1 MKKSYSIP
9 LLLAAFLISLSVV
22 SCDSNKSAQS
32 ATATGVDDSQAV
44 IKDGTLSIAYV
55 NIDSLLVNYNYSK
68 DLQEKFMRKAEAN
81 QATINQQGRKLE
93 DEMRDFQYKL
103 ENNAF
108 FNQDRARSEQERLL
122 KKQQEFQ
129 ELNQRLSAEMMKEQ
143 NEMNKLLSDSI
154 MSQVRE
160 WNRIHGRYQLILSNA
175 GNDNL
180 LYADE
185 AFDITKQVVEYLNSK
200 YTAPKE
206 TEKK

>member
-1 MKKSYSIP
+1 MKKSYPIQ
-9 LLLAAFLISLSVV
+9 LFIAVILMGIGIV
-22 SCDSNKSAQS
+22 SCDNNKSAQGT
-32 ATATGVDDSQAV
+32 TATGTTQTSTTQSTDA
-44 IKDGTLSIAYV
+44 ISIAYV
-55 NIDSLLVNYNYSK
+55 NIDSLLMHYNYSK

-81 QATINQQGRKLE
+81 QAKINQQGKKLE
-93 DEMRDFQYKL
+93 EDMRDFQYKL

-129 ELNQRLSAEMMKEQ
+129 AMNQRLSAEMMQEQ

-154 MSQVRE
+154 MNQVRE
-160 WNRIHGRYQLILSNA
+160 WNLQHGKYQIILSNA

-180 LYADE
+180 LYADKS
-185 AFDITKQVVEYLNSK
+185 FDITEQVVEYLNSK

-206 TEKK
+206 TEK